1 MDRNNALA
9 AAAIFASHNRNYHSP
24 PSSSSPF
31 SLLKSLFSAAAH
43 PPHSALSRID
53 LHGLHVGEALDKVR
67 AHLALCRQYGVERT
81 TIITGRGLHSADGVA
96 KIRPMVEQL
105 LTENKVRVV
114 NEGRGN
120 EGAFVIELVKNE
132 ADAGWGEWVWKSLF
146 R

>member
-9 AAAIFASHNRNYHSP
+9 AAAIFASHNRNYLA
-24 PSSSSPF
+24 PSSSSSSPLSF
-31 SLLKSLFSAAAH
+31 LKSLFAAAAH
-43 PPHSALSRID
+43 PHSSLSQID
-53 LHGLHVGEALDKVR
+53 LHGLHVNEALEKVR
-67 AHLALCRQYGVERT
+67 AHLALCRQHGVERT
-81 TIITGRGLHSADGVA
+81 TIITGRGLHSVDGVA

-105 LTENKVRVV
+105 LRENKVRVV

-120 EGAFVIELVKNE
+120 EGAFVIELVKDE

>member
-9 AAAIFASHNRNYHSP
+9 AAAIFAFHNKNYFAP
-24 PSSSSPF
+24 PSSSSPL
-31 SLLKSLFSAAAH
+31 SLLKSLFSAAVH
-43 PPHSALSRID
+43 PPHSALLQID
-53 LHGLHVGEALDKVR
+53 LHGLHVSEALEKVR
-67 AHLALCRQYGVERT
+67 AHLALCRQHGVERT
-81 TIITGRGLHSADGVA
+81 TIITGRGLHSVDGVA

-105 LTENKVRVV
+105 LRENKVRVV

-120 EGAFVIELVKNE
+120 EGAFVIELVKDE